1 MKSEKVCAGWLI
13 LGKKEQI
20 INNNFPLRLAQM
32 QGLLQLN
39 DLTRED
45 EIYDSIEQAIED
57 HS

>member
-1 MKSEKVCAGWLI
+1 
-13 LGKKEQI
+13 
-20 INNNFPLRLAQM
+20 LRLAQM